1 VIKRAALCA
10 LFYASA
16 VTYEV
21 RAATLSKNDEVAR
34 DAAVQWLQLVDAR
47 RNDEAASQAST
58 EVRSFEQWQK
68 YFADHRAPLG
78 RARSRQFLEIKHR
91 PTFPGVSQVR
101 KYYVIRFKT
110 SFEVKPAAIEEVA
123 LTKIGCCWEIFD
135 YKVE

>member
-1 VIKRAALCA
+1 VVKPIVTICVAALISS
-10 LFYASA
+10 AS
-16 VTYEV
+16 
-21 RAATLSKNDEVAR
+21 AATLSTNDEAAR
-34 DAAVQWLQLVDAR
+34 GAAVQWLQLVDAG

-58 EVRSFEQWQK
+58 EMRAFEQWQK
-68 YFADHRAPLG
+68 YFVNHRAPLG
-78 RARSRQFLEIKHR
+78 RVHNRQFLETKHR
-91 PTFPGVSQVR
+91 PTFPGASQVR